1 MRFNKI
7 TQNEGIKLNTAQNHK
22 ILILGAGVIGSIL
35 AVKFSSAGL
44 NVTLSARS
52 KRLEELTEKGLLYEE
67 NGTVKKANI
76 RIIGEPDG
84 YELFDYV
91 FVTVRY
97 NQIEAALNQLRSN
110 VYAYIVPMVN
120 NLNGYDIFEEI
131 IGRGRI
137 IPCFPGA
144 GGSIENGVLRYML
157 TPTII
162 QKTTIGKID
171 ENISV
176 SIIAVQN
183 IFKSA
188 KIPTAISKNM
198 YLWQKSHLALVT
210 ALANGIYFDGGNN
223 YTTAENKEAL
233 TMISNLL
240 KNNFGKLKAAGI
252 KIEPFKLNIIRLC
265 PVSIMNFVISR
276 IFKTKF
282 AEVCIASH
290 AKNAKEEMKLLD
302 RDFREFLKSIEK

>member
-1 MRFNKI
+1 
-7 TQNEGIKLNTAQNHK
+7 LNRTYKPK

-35 AVKFSSAGL
+35 AVKFSSAGQY
-44 NVTLSARS
+44 VTLSARS
-52 KRLEELTEKGLLYEE
+52 KRLEELNEKGLLYEE

-76 RIIGEPDG
+76 RIIAEPDG

-97 NQIEAALNQLRSN
+97 NQIEAALNQLRCN
-110 VYAYIVPMVN
+110 VYAYIIPMVN
-120 NLNGYDIFEEI
+120 TLNGYDKFVEI
-131 IGRGRI
+131 VGRGRL

-162 QKTTIGKID
+162 QKTTIGEID
-171 ENISV
+171 GNIPV
-176 SIIAVQN
+176 SIIALQK
-183 IFKSA
+183 IFKTA
-188 KIPTAISKNM
+188 HIPTAISKNM
-198 YLWQKSHLALVT
+198 DLWQKSHIALVT
-210 ALANGIYFDGGNN
+210 ALANGIYFDGGDN

-233 TMISNLL
+233 TTISKLL
-240 KNNFGKLKAAGI
+240 KSNFGKMTAAGI
-252 KIEPFKLNIIRLC
+252 KIEPFKLNIIRFC
-265 PVSIMNFVISR
+265 PVPIMNFVIR
-276 IFKTKF
+276 MIFKTKF

-302 RDFREFLKSIEK
+302 RDFREFLKNN

>member
-1 MRFNKI
+1 M
-7 TQNEGIKLNTAQNHK
+7 QNSHK

-35 AVKFSSAGL
+35 AVRFSSAGL

-76 RIIGEPDG
+76 RIIGESDG
-84 YELFDYV
+84 YERFDFI

-97 NQIEAALNQLRSN
+97 NQIESALNQLRSN
-110 VYAYIVPMVN
+110 VNSNIVTMVN
-120 NLNGYDIFEEI
+120 NLNGYDKFEEI
-131 IGRGRI
+131 VGKGRI
-137 IPCFPGA
+137 IPGFPGA

-162 QKTTIGKID
+162 QKTTVGEID
-171 ENISV
+171 GTRTV
-176 SIIAVQN
+176 RIITLQN
-183 IFKSA
+183 ILKSA
-188 KIPTAISKNM
+188 KIPTAISKNID
-198 YLWQKSHLALVT
+198 LWQKSHLALVT
-210 ALANGIYFDGGNN
+210 ALANGIYFDGGDN

-233 TMISNLL
+233 AVISKLL
-240 KNNFGKLKAAGI
+240 KNNFGKISAAGI

-302 RDFREFLKSIEK
+302 SDFREFLRRT